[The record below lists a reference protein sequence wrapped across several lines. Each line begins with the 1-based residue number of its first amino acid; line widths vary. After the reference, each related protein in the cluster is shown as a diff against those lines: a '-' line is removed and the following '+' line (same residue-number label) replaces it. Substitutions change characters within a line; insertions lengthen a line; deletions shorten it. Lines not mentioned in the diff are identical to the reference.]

1 MRPTER
7 SSWVRASSTVKRHD
21 PTVTAGCGA
30 ASGDGVGLGVGA
42 GGGEGGAASAGIGD
56 GVGGGMGAGGGEGEA
71 ASSGV
76 GCSGPGATAGCAF
89 GAAGAPPVQD
99 AAKTSAKSQMQ
110 HCQYRQ
116 EAPMSGIHPSRD
128 AVSVPDATAR
138 RDALACTRSPR
149 RGLSLTPQEGG
160 ATLGATKSETL

>member
-7 SSWVRASSTVKRHD
+7 SSWVRASSTVKRHN

-42 GGGEGGAASAGIGD
+42 GDGEGGAASAGIGD
-56 GVGGGMGAGGGEGEA
+56 GVGRGVGAGGGDGEA

-76 GCSGPGATAGCAF
+76 GCSGPGATAGCAC
-89 GAAGAPPVQD
+89 GAADAPSAQD
-99 AAKTSAKSQMQ
+99 AAKTSAKSQTQ
-110 HCQYRQ
+110 HCQYRR

-128 AVSVPDATAR
+128 AVSVPDATAH
-138 RDALACTRSPR
+138 RDAF
-149 RGLSLTPQEGG
+149 GVHMV
-160 ATLGATKSETL
+160 ATA